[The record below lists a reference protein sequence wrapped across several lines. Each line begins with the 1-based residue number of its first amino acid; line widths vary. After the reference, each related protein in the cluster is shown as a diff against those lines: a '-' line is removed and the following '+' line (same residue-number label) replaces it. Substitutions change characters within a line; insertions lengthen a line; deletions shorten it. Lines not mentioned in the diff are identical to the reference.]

1 MRWTDVWVYYELSR
15 GFGVKCDVASLTCIV
30 KTSSPV
36 RSIVNTRIPCVSWV
50 VGLYNVWWCIVKTSP
65 PVRSIVN
72 TRIPCVRV
80 TLEVISDVSG
90 TRSVGVLVPQV
101 CHKLRKFTVRNV
113 ACRRGEH
120 CRGVKRKARVSE
132 RWTPIIATKT
142 YSVVTIIYIKY
153 GVYLVKRAS
162 TLDLVWI

>member
-1 MRWTDVWVYYELSR
+1 MNRCRVYYELSR
-15 GFGVKCDVASLTCIV
+15 GFGVKCDVASST
-30 KTSSPV
+30 
-36 RSIVNTRIPCVSWV
+36 
-50 VGLYNVWWCIVKTSP
+50 CIVKTSP

-142 YSVVTIIYIKY
+142 YSVVATIIYIKY
-153 GVYLVKRAS
+153 GVNLVKRAS
-162 TLDLVWI
+162 TLDLV